1 MLIRLVVLDSFATV
15 KQTFSYPRVI
25 RASCRYHCK
34 FTRDHR
40 RPEAYQ
46 SLREKAVS
54 LCFRCYFFLS
64 LNVVNNCL
72 FCSIFSQIR
81 CCE

>member
-1 MLIRLVVLDSFATV
+1 MLLRLVVLNLFATV
-15 KQTFSYPRVI
+15 KQMFFYPQVI
-25 RASCRYHCK
+25 RASCCYYCK

-54 LCFRCYFFLS
+54 LSFRSYFFLS

-72 FCSIFSQIR
+72 FCSIFSQIH